1 MLTSCTH
8 TASEKELALGVGLG
22 LWLGS
27 RDRVG
32 EGWGDSCS
40 HISKCEYL
48 WCKIWCHLQEMPGG
62 LQDLCLISGRI
73 CWVCL
78 LSRSLWTA
86 TTSTLWLLLVV
97 PAFLL
102 VPQNSIHLSFVSLGR
117 VKSKQDIC
125 TMTPKAGEACCSDFS
140 PSPGE
145 VNSFYLGDSLT
156 TLNLAYLGDGVIFFS
171 LN

>member
-1 MLTSCTH
+1 M
-8 TASEKELALGVGLG
+8 
-22 LWLGS
+22 
-27 RDRVG
+27 
-32 EGWGDSCS
+32 
-40 HISKCEYL
+40 
-48 WCKIWCHLQEMPGG
+48 
-62 LQDLCLISGRI
+62 
-73 CWVCL
+73 
-78 LSRSLWTA
+78 
-86 TTSTLWLLLVV
+86 WLLLVT